1 MTATVVLARLLAP
14 EDFGLVA
21 MVTTFSLLLQNVGFN
36 GFTEAILQREE
47 IDHALVSNLFWV
59 NAGLSLCLAIGFV
72 GYEVV
77 SKVPTM
83 LHTPLMSGANA
94 VHGVI
99 VVGALLVAATADEPL
114 RIVLALVAVLLGT
127 INVVGGFVVTDR
139 MLEMFRRRPG
149 DRP

>member
-72 GYEVV
+72 AVGPFLARFYGDPRVADV
-77 SKVPTM
+77 S
-83 LHTPLMSGANA
+83 AA
-94 VHGVI
+94 VAVTIFFTGLSVQHL
-99 VVGALLVAATADEPL
+99 ALLARAMRFSDVAINDRSEEHTSELQSRFD
-114 RIVLALVAVLLGT
+114 LV
-127 INVVGGFVVTDR
+127 
-139 MLEMFRRRPG
+139 
-149 DRP
+149 